1 MKDFTAKELE
11 NLFSKKQ
18 LSAYNQKLKRE
29 LYLLKMDYHKV
40 LVTRDSYIEKEI
52 NKREHDLQKEWKHKI
67 KIVELKAKISMDLLN
82 RKEKKIRTIELIHQ
96 KELEEKDALIEA
108 KDIELEKKDIL
119 IEAKDAEIL
128 RLQKEL
134 EKRDILLNSNG
145 TNSSTPTSQTSIRMK
160 KVIPNSRE
168 KSEKNKGGQIG
179 HKKHKLEKFKDEEIT
194 EIRYEELEECT
205 QCHQKHL
212 EETGNIIYKDSYEYR
227 IIVDKVRTG
236 FKEYRCK
243 DCGKIIRKAIPDNLK
258 EENQY
263 GSSIQGLALGL
274 MNIGNVPIN
283 KVKRIIS
290 GLTMGEIELSEGYI
304 SKLSK
309 RASKIVEPFLKEVQ
323 AKILELSK
331 IHWDDTVIMINTKR
345 SCMRFYGDE
354 RLALYKA
361 HEKKNMEG
369 LDKDNILNLLNKE
382 QMVIHDHNKV
392 NYNSKYD
399 FMNVECNAH
408 LLRDLQKV
416 SDNIPERTW
425 AKLLKEHIQNYNH
438 KRNTYLEEGKEEFNE
453 EEINEY
459 FMKLDEY
466 IILGYEE
473 NEQNNKP
480 YYSQTE
486 KNLLDRIVEYRD
498 NYTYWV
504 LDFGIPLTN
513 NVSERA
519 LRGVK
524 TKMKVSG
531 QFQNLSS
538 AEYYANIRSYIETCH
553 RNGINELEALQRL
566 ASGNPFTLSEILN
579 NQKN

>member
-40 LVTRDSYIEKEI
+40 LETRDSYIEKEI

-96 KELEEKDALIEA
+96 KEMEA
-108 KDIELEKKDIL
+108 KDAL

-243 DCGKIIRKAIPDNLK
+243 DCGKIIRKAIP
-258 EENQY
+258 
-263 GSSIQGLALGL
+263 
-274 MNIGNVPIN
+274 
-283 KVKRIIS
+283 II
-290 GLTMGEIELSEGYI
+290 
-304 SKLSK
+304 
-309 RASKIVEPFLKEVQ
+309 
-323 AKILELSK
+323 
-331 IHWDDTVIMINTKR
+331 
-345 SCMRFYGDE
+345 
-354 RLALYKA
+354 
-361 HEKKNMEG
+361 
-369 LDKDNILNLLNKE
+369 
-382 QMVIHDHNKV
+382 
-392 NYNSKYD
+392 
-399 FMNVECNAH
+399 
-408 LLRDLQKV
+408 
-416 SDNIPERTW
+416 
-425 AKLLKEHIQNYNH
+425 
-438 KRNTYLEEGKEEFNE
+438 
-453 EEINEY
+453 
-459 FMKLDEY
+459 
-466 IILGYEE
+466 
-473 NEQNNKP
+473 
-480 YYSQTE
+480 
-486 KNLLDRIVEYRD
+486 
-498 NYTYWV
+498 
-504 LDFGIPLTN
+504 
-513 NVSERA
+513 
-519 LRGVK
+519 
-524 TKMKVSG
+524 
-531 QFQNLSS
+531 
-538 AEYYANIRSYIETCH
+538 
-553 RNGINELEALQRL
+553 
-566 ASGNPFTLSEILN
+566 
-579 NQKN
+579 

>member
-96 KELEEKDALIEA
+96 KEMEA
-108 KDIELEKKDIL
+108 KDAL

-243 DCGKIIRKAIPDNLK
+243 DCGKIIRKAIP
-258 EENQY
+258 
-263 GSSIQGLALGL
+263 
-274 MNIGNVPIN
+274 
-283 KVKRIIS
+283 II
-290 GLTMGEIELSEGYI
+290 
-304 SKLSK
+304 
-309 RASKIVEPFLKEVQ
+309 
-323 AKILELSK
+323 
-331 IHWDDTVIMINTKR
+331 
-345 SCMRFYGDE
+345 
-354 RLALYKA
+354 
-361 HEKKNMEG
+361 
-369 LDKDNILNLLNKE
+369 
-382 QMVIHDHNKV
+382 
-392 NYNSKYD
+392 
-399 FMNVECNAH
+399 
-408 LLRDLQKV
+408 
-416 SDNIPERTW
+416 
-425 AKLLKEHIQNYNH
+425 
-438 KRNTYLEEGKEEFNE
+438 
-453 EEINEY
+453 
-459 FMKLDEY
+459 
-466 IILGYEE
+466 
-473 NEQNNKP
+473 
-480 YYSQTE
+480 
-486 KNLLDRIVEYRD
+486 
-498 NYTYWV
+498 
-504 LDFGIPLTN
+504 
-513 NVSERA
+513 
-519 LRGVK
+519 
-524 TKMKVSG
+524 
-531 QFQNLSS
+531 
-538 AEYYANIRSYIETCH
+538 
-553 RNGINELEALQRL
+553 
-566 ASGNPFTLSEILN
+566 
-579 NQKN
+579 

>member
-1 MKDFTAKELE
+1 MINWKRMEGESNMKEFTAKELE
-11 NLFSKKQ
+11 NIFSKKQ

-29 LYLLKMDYHKV
+29 YYLLKMDYEKIIE
-40 LVTRDSYIEKEI
+40 TRESYIEKEI
-52 NKREHDLQKEWKHKI
+52 SKREEKIEKEWKQKTRI
-67 KIVELKAKISMDLLN
+67 IELKVRISMDLLN
-82 RKEKKIRTIELIHQ
+82 RKEKKV
-96 KELEEKDALIEA
+96 KK
-108 KDIELEKKDIL
+108 LEKEVADTKAIIERKD
-119 IEAKDAEIL
+119 EEIL
-128 RLQKEL
+128 RLQREL
-134 EKRDILLNSNG
+134 EKRDILLNNNG
-145 TNSSTPTSQTSIRMK
+145 SNSSISTSQTSIRMK

-168 KSEKNKGGQIG
+168 KSEKTKGGQIG
-179 HKKHKLEKFKDEEIT
+179 HKKHKLEKFKEEEIT

-212 EETGNIIYKDSYEYR
+212 EETGNITYKDSYEYR
-227 IIVDKVRTG
+227 IIVEKIRTG

-243 DCGKIIRKAIPDNLK
+243 DCGKIIRKAIPENLK

-263 GSSIQGLALGL
+263 GSSIQSLALGL
-274 MNIGNVPIN
+274 MIIGNTPIN

-290 GLTMGEIELSEGYI
+290 GLTMGEVKLSEGYI
-304 SKLSK
+304 SKLAK
-309 RASKIVEPFLKEVQ
+309 RASKLLEPFMKEMQ
-323 AKILELSK
+323 KKIIELPK

-345 SCMRFYGDE
+345 SCMRYYGDE

-369 LDKDNILNLLNKE
+369 LDKDNILNLLNNK
-382 QMVIHDHNKV
+382 QLVIHDHNKV

-399 FMNVECNAH
+399 FMNAECNAH

-425 AKLLKEHIQNYNH
+425 AKLLKENIQKYSH
-438 KRNTYLEEGKEEFNE
+438 QRNEYMSEGKEGFSE

-459 FMKLDEY
+459 FIKLDEY
-466 IILGYEE
+466 ILLGYEE
-473 NEQNNKP
+473 NKANNKP

-486 KNLLDRIVEYRD
+486 KTLLDRIVEYRD

-504 LDFGIPLTN
+504 LDFGIPFTN

-519 LRGVK
+519 LRGIK

-531 QFQNLSS
+531 QFQNISN
-538 AEYYANIRSYIETCH
+538 AEYYADIKSYIETCH
-553 RNGINELEALQRL
+553 RNGINEFESLQRL
-566 ASGNPFTLSEILN
+566 ISGSPVTMSEILN

>member
-1 MKDFTAKELE
+1 MEGESNMKEFTAKELE
-11 NLFSKKQ
+11 NIFSKKQ

-29 LYLLKMDYHKV
+29 YYLLKMDYEKIIE
-40 LVTRDSYIEKEI
+40 TRESYIEKEI
-52 NKREHDLQKEWKHKI
+52 SKREEKIEKEWKQKTRI
-67 KIVELKAKISMDLLN
+67 IELKVRISMDLLN
-82 RKEKKIRTIELIHQ
+82 RKEKKV
-96 KELEEKDALIEA
+96 KK
-108 KDIELEKKDIL
+108 LEKEVADTKAIIERKD
-119 IEAKDAEIL
+119 EEIL
-128 RLQKEL
+128 RLQREL
-134 EKRDILLNSNG
+134 EKRDILLNNNG
-145 TNSSTPTSQTSIRMK
+145 SNSSISTSQTSIRMK

-168 KSEKNKGGQIG
+168 KSEKTKGGQIG
-179 HKKHKLEKFKDEEIT
+179 HKKHKLEKFKEEEIT

-212 EETGNIIYKDSYEYR
+212 EETGNITYKDSYEYR
-227 IIVDKVRTG
+227 IIVEKIRTG

-243 DCGKIIRKAIPDNLK
+243 DCGKIIRKAIPENLK

-263 GSSIQGLALGL
+263 GSSIQSLALGL
-274 MNIGNVPIN
+274 MIIGNTPIN

-290 GLTMGEIELSEGYI
+290 GLTMGEVKLSEGYI
-304 SKLSK
+304 SKLAK
-309 RASKIVEPFLKEVQ
+309 RASKLLEPFMKEMQ
-323 AKILELSK
+323 KKIIELPK

-345 SCMRFYGDE
+345 SCMRYYGDE

-369 LDKDNILNLLNKE
+369 LDKDNILNLLNNK
-382 QMVIHDHNKV
+382 QLVIHDHNKV

-399 FMNVECNAH
+399 FMNAECNAH

-425 AKLLKEHIQNYNH
+425 AKLLKENIQKYSH
-438 KRNTYLEEGKEEFNE
+438 QRNEYMSEGKEGFSE

-459 FMKLDEY
+459 FIKLDEY
-466 IILGYEE
+466 ILLGYEE
-473 NEQNNKP
+473 NKANNKP

-486 KNLLDRIVEYRD
+486 KTLLDRIVEYRD

-504 LDFGIPLTN
+504 LDFGIPFTN

-519 LRGVK
+519 LRGIK

-531 QFQNLSS
+531 QFQNISN
-538 AEYYANIRSYIETCH
+538 AEYYADIKSYIETCH
-553 RNGINELEALQRL
+553 RNGINEFESLQRL
-566 ASGNPFTLSEILN
+566 ISGSPVTMSEILN

>member
-96 KELEEKDALIEA
+96 KEMEEKDA
-108 KDIELEKKDIL
+108 L

-168 KSEKNKGGQIG
+168 KSEKTKGGQIG
-179 HKKHKLEKFKDEEIT
+179 HKKHKLEKFKEEEIT

-243 DCGKIIRKAIPDNLK
+243 DCGKIIRKAIP
-258 EENQY
+258 
-263 GSSIQGLALGL
+263 
-274 MNIGNVPIN
+274 
-283 KVKRIIS
+283 II
-290 GLTMGEIELSEGYI
+290 
-304 SKLSK
+304 
-309 RASKIVEPFLKEVQ
+309 
-323 AKILELSK
+323 
-331 IHWDDTVIMINTKR
+331 
-345 SCMRFYGDE
+345 
-354 RLALYKA
+354 
-361 HEKKNMEG
+361 
-369 LDKDNILNLLNKE
+369 
-382 QMVIHDHNKV
+382 
-392 NYNSKYD
+392 
-399 FMNVECNAH
+399 
-408 LLRDLQKV
+408 
-416 SDNIPERTW
+416 
-425 AKLLKEHIQNYNH
+425 
-438 KRNTYLEEGKEEFNE
+438 
-453 EEINEY
+453 
-459 FMKLDEY
+459 
-466 IILGYEE
+466 
-473 NEQNNKP
+473 
-480 YYSQTE
+480 
-486 KNLLDRIVEYRD
+486 
-498 NYTYWV
+498 
-504 LDFGIPLTN
+504 
-513 NVSERA
+513 
-519 LRGVK
+519 
-524 TKMKVSG
+524 
-531 QFQNLSS
+531 
-538 AEYYANIRSYIETCH
+538 
-553 RNGINELEALQRL
+553 
-566 ASGNPFTLSEILN
+566 
-579 NQKN
+579 

>member
-1 MKDFTAKELE
+1 MEGENSMKDFTAKELE

-40 LVTRDSYIEKEI
+40 LETRDSYIEKEI

-96 KELEEKDALIEA
+96 KEMEA
-108 KDIELEKKDIL
+108 KDAL

-243 DCGKIIRKAIPDNLK
+243 DCGKIIRKAIP
-258 EENQY
+258 
-263 GSSIQGLALGL
+263 
-274 MNIGNVPIN
+274 
-283 KVKRIIS
+283 II
-290 GLTMGEIELSEGYI
+290 
-304 SKLSK
+304 
-309 RASKIVEPFLKEVQ
+309 
-323 AKILELSK
+323 
-331 IHWDDTVIMINTKR
+331 
-345 SCMRFYGDE
+345 
-354 RLALYKA
+354 
-361 HEKKNMEG
+361 
-369 LDKDNILNLLNKE
+369 
-382 QMVIHDHNKV
+382 
-392 NYNSKYD
+392 
-399 FMNVECNAH
+399 
-408 LLRDLQKV
+408 
-416 SDNIPERTW
+416 
-425 AKLLKEHIQNYNH
+425 
-438 KRNTYLEEGKEEFNE
+438 
-453 EEINEY
+453 
-459 FMKLDEY
+459 
-466 IILGYEE
+466 
-473 NEQNNKP
+473 
-480 YYSQTE
+480 
-486 KNLLDRIVEYRD
+486 
-498 NYTYWV
+498 
-504 LDFGIPLTN
+504 
-513 NVSERA
+513 
-519 LRGVK
+519 
-524 TKMKVSG
+524 
-531 QFQNLSS
+531 
-538 AEYYANIRSYIETCH
+538 
-553 RNGINELEALQRL
+553 
-566 ASGNPFTLSEILN
+566 
-579 NQKN
+579 

>member
-96 KELEEKDALIEA
+96 KEMEA
-108 KDIELEKKDIL
+108 KDAL

-168 KSEKNKGGQIG
+168 KSEKTKGGQIG
-179 HKKHKLEKFKDEEIT
+179 HKKHKLEKFKEEEIT

-243 DCGKIIRKAIPDNLK
+243 DCGKIIRKAIP
-258 EENQY
+258 
-263 GSSIQGLALGL
+263 
-274 MNIGNVPIN
+274 
-283 KVKRIIS
+283 II
-290 GLTMGEIELSEGYI
+290 
-304 SKLSK
+304 
-309 RASKIVEPFLKEVQ
+309 
-323 AKILELSK
+323 
-331 IHWDDTVIMINTKR
+331 
-345 SCMRFYGDE
+345 
-354 RLALYKA
+354 
-361 HEKKNMEG
+361 
-369 LDKDNILNLLNKE
+369 
-382 QMVIHDHNKV
+382 
-392 NYNSKYD
+392 
-399 FMNVECNAH
+399 
-408 LLRDLQKV
+408 
-416 SDNIPERTW
+416 
-425 AKLLKEHIQNYNH
+425 
-438 KRNTYLEEGKEEFNE
+438 
-453 EEINEY
+453 
-459 FMKLDEY
+459 
-466 IILGYEE
+466 
-473 NEQNNKP
+473 
-480 YYSQTE
+480 
-486 KNLLDRIVEYRD
+486 
-498 NYTYWV
+498 
-504 LDFGIPLTN
+504 
-513 NVSERA
+513 
-519 LRGVK
+519 
-524 TKMKVSG
+524 
-531 QFQNLSS
+531 
-538 AEYYANIRSYIETCH
+538 
-553 RNGINELEALQRL
+553 
-566 ASGNPFTLSEILN
+566 
-579 NQKN
+579 